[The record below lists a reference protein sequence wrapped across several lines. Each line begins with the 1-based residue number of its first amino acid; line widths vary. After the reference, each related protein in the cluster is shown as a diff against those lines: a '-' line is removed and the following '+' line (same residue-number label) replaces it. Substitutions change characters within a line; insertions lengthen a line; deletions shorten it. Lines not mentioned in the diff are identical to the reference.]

1 MKNAM
6 ELKIKGI
13 KCDRCDYKNENVRF
27 EEYEKW
33 LNKPCPKCRAN
44 LLTQEDLF
52 SVKTLV
58 NLTNIFNEILPKP
71 EDDKEKV
78 TMNVEMNGTGKINFK
93 HNESEK
99 EQ

>member
-13 KCDRCDYKNENVRF
+13 KCDRCDYKDENVRF
-27 EEYEKW
+27 EEYEEW
-33 LNKPCPKCRAN
+33 LNKPCPECGAN
-44 LLTQEDLF
+44 LLTQEDLI

-93 HNESEK
+93 PNESE
-99 EQ
+99 EEH